1 MPTIYRQI
9 TRNDDGTFNTV
20 EATDNRPLSF
30 NEADDSLE
38 IWFEGDRFASIGC
51 HHKIRIAWE
60 IDLDGKGKPHFV
72 CGSHYVSRDEFI
84 TKLMVESNPWLDWL
98 LFNPGI
104 FDGRFND
111 EQAADD

>member
-9 TRNDDGTFNTV
+9 TRNDDGTFNAV

-38 IWFEGDRFASIGC
+38 IWFEANGFQSIGC
-51 HHKIRIAWE
+51 HHKKRIVWE
-60 IDLDGKGKPHFV
+60 MDLDGNGKPHFIHS
-72 CGSHYVSRDEFI
+72 GNFIPRDQFI

-104 FDGRFND
+104 FDGQFNG
-111 EQAADD
+111 EQAVDD